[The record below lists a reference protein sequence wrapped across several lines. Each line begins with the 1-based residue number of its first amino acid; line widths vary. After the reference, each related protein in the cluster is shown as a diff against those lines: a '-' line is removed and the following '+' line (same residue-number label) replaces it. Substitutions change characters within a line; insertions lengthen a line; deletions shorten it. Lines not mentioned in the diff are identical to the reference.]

1 MVTNPTNKDKKVPA
15 RYRLSFL
22 AFHYNKFKSQ
32 TESQC
37 DYTTF
42 TILPSH
48 LPYYVSKPS
57 PQSWDTYIRGVC
69 LSPELKL
76 EALSQK
82 TEANRF
88 HAVEHSSET
97 IPGLKQELII
107 VKSDWEKKAQKA
119 KMEDQKIEKQL
130 KAELNITFTEWKSLP
145 NPKSKVGSKVSRKI
159 ETHLPMP
166 SFIDLLVKEITV
178 MRDHL
183 RRCYTQFS
191 AFKHASKEA
200 VTCSTVATLLQ
211 CRWTGQKTRN

>member
-1 MVTNPTNKDKKVPA
+1 M
-15 RYRLSFL
+15 
-22 AFHYNKFKSQ
+22 
-32 TESQC
+32 
-37 DYTTF
+37 
-42 TILPSH
+42 
-48 LPYYVSKPS
+48 
-57 PQSWDTYIRGVC
+57 C

-191 AFKHASKEA
+191 AFKHASEEA
-200 VTCSTVATLLQ
+200 VTCSTVATMQMDWSENSKLRKKLRTLGLLHRRPS
-211 CRWTGQKTRN
+211 CSACSPCVD